1 MRDRS
6 RNTNN
11 RHKDIPERH
20 TDLADFPREFEPL
33 ESENLSKS
41 TFEHDAVPSIVC
53 VHPPPTYSL
62 HTSASF
68 ADRFENYKMTYTS
81 YIIVFRI

>member
-20 TDLADFPREFEPL
+20 TDLADFPREFERWKVKISLNPHLSMMLFPPL
-33 ESENLSKS
+33 
-41 TFEHDAVPSIVC
+41 FVFI
-53 VHPPPTYSL
+53 HPQLIHFTPPLRLLIDFKT
-62 HTSASF
+62 T
-68 ADRFENYKMTYTS
+68 K
-81 YIIVFRI
+81 